1 MSRKQEILSLLRRDE
16 LRALVNALDLTDIDR
31 RSPDA
36 MRQALLSHDAA
47 TIPVLLEPLSEADIK
62 EICEQLSLSPTGR
75 KRALIDRLA
84 VSDPPSPASS
94 PAPTPAATTTPA
106 PTSKA
111 AKSALAP
118 VAPEP
123 AATSAQRLPIT
134 RTELVW
140 PGKYDAQGRRVE
152 PPRLSLPFQVVEVIE
167 EGRALRGVAKQ
178 KSLLSFFNAPPQNA
192 PSNWRNKLIW
202 GDNLLVQSALLQDFA
217 GKIDL
222 IYIDPPFL
230 AGRDFKH
237 STIVG
242 EGETLVEESKT
253 RSIIQTKAYYDT
265 WGQGRDSYL
274 ASMWRRLLIARDL
287 LSDNGSIYFHIGPGM
302 NHCIRLI
309 LDELFGADRGIE
321 IIWKRTTAHSDSKL
335 YGAIHDSI
343 LFYTKS
349 DNYIWH
355 DQYTPHDKKYLDDKY
370 GYQDA
375 NGRRYMLDNITSPNP
390 RPNMMYNWKG
400 HESPAMGWRYSLET
414 MTELDAQGRI
424 WYPDSKTKRP
434 RLKRYL
440 DESLGVPVGSVW
452 TDINPVNSQAK
463 EDTGYDTQKPET
475 LLERIIK
482 ASSNPDSLV
491 ADFFSGSGT
500 TVAVA
505 EKLGRRWIGCDL
517 GRFAV
522 HTARKR
528 LLDVEVMDE
537 GTGEK
542 RGCRP
547 FEILNLGKYERK
559 HWQGITFGN
568 EPREDE
574 AQALAEYVTFVLR
587 LYAARPFEGVNVHG
601 RKAGALVHVGA
612 IDAPVTI
619 AQIEEAAAETKR
631 LGVKLLDVLG
641 WEFEMGLYDPVAQYV
656 KAQHGVTVR
665 LKSIPREVMEA
676 QAVDKGDI
684 QFFDLAFLELSVV
697 AQGKGAT
704 KNRAI
709 KVVLNN
715 FVIPSTDLIPQEVR
729 DKVKKWSDYID
740 YWAVDWDFRN
750 DTFMNQWQTYR
761 TRQDRALPLE
771 SAQHVYEKPGTYQVL
786 VKVVDIFGNDT
797 SHLVKWEA

>member
-31 RSPDA
+31 RSTDA

-84 VSDPPSPASS
+84 FSDPPSPSSSPASS
-94 PAPTPAATTTPA
+94 PAATPTPA

-111 AKSALAP
+111 AKSAPAP

-123 AATSAQRLPIT
+123 AASSAQRLPIT

-178 KSLLSFFNAPPQNA
+178 KSLLSFFNAPPQNT

-230 AGRDFKH
+230 AGRDFSV
-237 STIVG
+237 STIIGDGG
-242 EGETLVEESKT
+242 EEITKEQSMIEE
-253 RSIIQTKAYYDT
+253 KAYRDT
-265 WGQGRDSYL
+265 WGKGSESYL
-274 ASMWRRLLIARDL
+274 SMLYFRFLLMRDL
-287 LSDNGSIYFHIGPGM
+287 LSDCGSIYVHIGPQV
-302 NHCIRLI
+302 NHWVRLI
-309 LDELFGADRGIE
+309 LDDVFGPECSQRE
-321 IIWKRTTAHSDSKL
+321 IIWKRVSSRSHGNYYPAT
-335 YGAIHDSI
+335 HDYI
-343 LFYTKS
+343 LFYSKTENPIWNQQYEPLAEEYISTKYRFQDADGRFYRKDNCLNQNKDRPNLTYEWNGNVRTWRWTKDKMQELHNTGRLIYTKS
-349 DNYIWH
+349 GIPEY
-355 DQYTPHDKKYLDDKY
+355 
-370 GYQDA
+370 
-375 NGRRYMLDNITSPNP
+375 
-390 RPNMMYNWKG
+390 
-400 HESPAMGWRYSLET
+400 
-414 MTELDAQGRI
+414 
-424 WYPDSKTKRP
+424 
-434 RLKRYL
+434 KRYL
-440 DESLGVPVGSVW
+440 DESPGTALQSVW

-500 TVAVA
+500 TVTVA